1 MNKIPLKSQVSL
13 LKGFWFIF
21 QDGDREIAA
30 HGSALTGHEQIF
42 VNKQLISEKRSLSM
56 TSRHQFTWEEN
67 IYEIVFHVPNILTG
81 KMDCSL
87 IKDDV
92 LLECFKTSYK
102 FKFRTAKI
110 LGSAVLGAVIGF
122 LSAYFNLPFWPL
134 LILCVFFIAFFAA
147 KETRN
152 IVIEKEMGRS
162 SQ

>member
-42 VNKQLISEKRSLSM
+42 VNKQLVSERRSLSM
-56 TSRHQFTWEEN
+56 TSRHQFTLEEDV
-67 IYEIVFHVPNILTG
+67 YEIVFHVPNILTG

-87 IKDDV
+87 IKDGA

-110 LGSAVLGAVIGF
+110 IGSTLLGALIGF
-122 LSAYFNLPFWPL
+122 LSGYFNLPFWPL

-147 KETRN
+147 RETRN
-152 IVIEKEMGRS
+152 IVIEKEVSRS
-162 SQ
+162 